1 MGPQRYDATMRP
13 TVTIDDGVLAVAT
26 RLAQQNG
33 VSLGRALSDLAR
45 RGQPATAAVVESDSL
60 PVFAVPRY
68 TKPITSDDV
77 YKALGEWL

>member
-1 MGPQRYDATMRP
+1 MRP

-33 VSLGRALSDLAR
+33 VSLGRALSELAR
-45 RGQPATAAVVESDSL
+45 RGEHATGTAVEGDGL
-60 PVFAVPRY
+60 PVFAVPCDA
-68 TKPITSDDV
+68 KPITSDDV